1 MRTCA
6 LSTCR
11 SRVEAKRLCSR
22 HYRQWLDT
30 GRLPVVT
37 QTPTEARLED
47 ALFLLD
53 VGEHPERI
61 ARRVGVSIRAL
72 ERAFR
77 DHRRG
82 TEITRISAQLRKE
95 RRL

>member
-1 MRTCA
+1 MTTRA
-6 LSTCR
+6 
-11 SRVEAKRLCSR
+11 
-22 HYRQWLDT
+22 
-30 GRLPVVT
+30 
-37 QTPTEARLED
+37 ARIAWRED
-47 ALFLLD
+47 AAFLLD

-61 ARRVGVSIRAL
+61 ARRVGVSLSAL